1 MAKAKS
7 DIELDEDDFSVE
19 DDDAPETDNDN
30 SKASLTKRRQIDN
43 YLEERRLQKQLS
55 DYDFDLD

>member
-30 SKASLTKRRQIDN
+30 IKASLTKRRQIDN